1 MSDFIEGEEKPDNR
15 KRNVIVG
22 GLAALAILFG
32 CLVVVVAGVI
42 AIDPFGWNLLDQL
55 FGGADDAAAAMPPD
69 TGFFVGVDL
78 LELTPEKIGRIV
90 DPFLAIAGEPDTPD
104 FDSGLDLLDANMLEE
119 FGFTFQ
125 DDILPWLGRFAG
137 VGVSTLEFDDFGN
150 PEEVSWSL
158 IVSTRNEDASD
169 SFLVKLR
176 DYISDESGYDFDAT
190 SYEDVTIYELD
201 TADRLERVAMTR
213 SDGLVIFGSGALTI
227 QASIDAE
234 KGDSLA
240 DSDDYKV
247 LAAELPG
254 NRALTFYAD
263 SSIVESLQ
271 EALQQDLPLGVGPG
285 DLPALDDASAAF
297 SLSLADEGVQ
307 FDTVNL
313 VDREGMSANQQELLD
328 SIIVEPV
335 TDHLFP
341 DSTVVYFAGQRL
353 DLVWASI
360 RDSLSEFIS
369 PDEFEES
376 MDQFTEEFGI
386 NPDTQIFSLL
396 DGEWAVGVLPSSAG
410 MLSKELDVDLGIAI
424 LAQTSDPDT
433 LSGNLRILGDS
444 LEQQFL
450 FVEATTEGGIE
461 TYIIREDPEGPAL
474 LSFGLGQSYLFVSTD
489 ADANDRIFTDG
500 PSLVDSDYYQEV
512 WRAVPSQMTPAFYLN
527 VSGLVGAIR
536 EVMTQ
541 GDFDNFDEV
550 VQYLQPISSIAA
562 ASEAGGDVAH
572 TTTIIFITAA
582 D

>member
-1 MSDFIEGEEKPDNR
+1 MSDFVEEEKKSDNR
-15 KRNVIVG
+15 TRNTIIG
-22 GLAALAILFG
+22 GLAASAALCA
-32 CLVVVVAGVI
+32 CLVALVSGTI

-55 FGGADDAAAAMPPD
+55 FGGADDAAAAMPAD

-78 LELTPEKIGRIV
+78 LGLTPEKIGRVV

-104 FDSGLDLLDANMLEE
+104 FDSGLDLLDVDMLEE

-297 SLSLADEGVQ
+297 SLSLTDEGVQ
-307 FDTVNL
+307 FDTANI
-313 VDREGMSANQQELLD
+313 VDREGMSANQQEMLD
-328 SIIVEPV
+328 SRRKGP
-335 TDHLFP
+335 
-341 DSTVVYFAGQRL
+341 Y
-353 DLVWASI
+353 W
-360 RDSLSEFIS
+360 
-369 PDEFEES
+369 
-376 MDQFTEEFGI
+376 
-386 NPDTQIFSLL
+386 
-396 DGEWAVGVLPSSAG
+396 
-410 MLSKELDVDLGIAI
+410 
-424 LAQTSDPDT
+424 
-433 LSGNLRILGDS
+433 LR
-444 LEQQFL
+444 
-450 FVEATTEGGIE
+450 
-461 TYIIREDPEGPAL
+461 PEGP
-474 LSFGLGQSYLFVSTD
+474 
-489 ADANDRIFTDG
+489 
-500 PSLVDSDYYQEV
+500 
-512 WRAVPSQMTPAFYLN
+512 
-527 VSGLVGAIR
+527 
-536 EVMTQ
+536 
-541 GDFDNFDEV
+541 
-550 VQYLQPISSIAA
+550 
-562 ASEAGGDVAH
+562 
-572 TTTIIFITAA
+572 
-582 D
+582 